1 MSEFDEG
8 SDDPKPRVSLEQWR
22 LRGSHLVGVVY
33 NHPRLENG
41 ATVGL
46 HMGRLTLLGPE
57 ADADTSDTATAPP
70 LEAGVELETS
80 GALLYQLGQ
89 QAELEGSQQLHA
101 A

>member
-8 SDDPKPRVSLEQWR
+8 TDDTKPRISLEQWR

-46 HMGRLTLLGPE
+46 HVGRLTLLGPE
-57 ADADTSDTATAPP
+57 SDADTSGTAADPP
-70 LEAGVELETS
+70 LQAGVELETS
-80 GALLYQLGQ
+80 SALLYQLGQ
-89 QAELEGSQQLHA
+89 QAELESSQQLYA

>member
-1 MSEFDEG
+1 MGEFDEG
-8 SDDPKPRVSLEQWR
+8 SADPKPRISLEQWR

-46 HMGRLTLLGPE
+46 HMGTVTLSGLE
-57 ADADTSDTATAPP
+57 VDADKSDPALAMS
-70 LEAGVELETS
+70 LAAGVELETS
-80 GALLYQLGQ
+80 SALLYQLGEEGQ
-89 QAELEGSQQLHA
+89 QELPGLRA